1 MAKLSK
7 NALKEIVKECLVE
20 ILAEG
25 ISSNSSSSLSEAF
38 DNHSSLNRAKS
49 KNLKNILPPKKS
61 QVPNERF
68 EKNISNLISKTTS
81 DPIMSEIFADTAT
94 STLQE
99 QNSADSARGKF
110 VARSTDEVT
119 NIVAQSNPEDLFG
132 GEASSNWA
140 KLAFSSKE
148 Y

>member
-7 NALKEIVKECLVE
+7 NALKDIVKECLVE

-25 ISSNSSSSLSEAF
+25 ISSNNTSSLTEAF
-38 DNHSSLNRAKS
+38 NNHSSIDRAKS
-49 KNLKNILPPKKS
+49 KNLKNILPPKK
-61 QVPNERF
+61 VPNERF
-68 EKNISNLISKTTS
+68 EKNISNIIAKTTS
-81 DPIMSEIFADTAT
+81 DPVMTEIFADTAT

-99 QNSADSARGKF
+99 QNSADSAKGKF

-148 Y
+148 D